1 MNIFCFP
8 PALGYGIAFSEM
20 AKHLED
26 HCVIYAIE
34 FIEGNY
40 AHTDM
45 LDQYVDSIISI
56 QEKGPYVFLGYSA
69 GGNLAFEVAKAMEKR
84 GYKVSDIIMVDSMKR
99 KSRKEESPEEI
110 DHQIT
115 QLLEVVPEHFKQV
128 LNAPVTREKVRNKM
142 RAYHMYW
149 NELVNTGV
157 VQANIY
163 GLVAESSTIRKLK
176 ITMYYYG
183 SRQPQNVMS
192 SMNCMANI
200 WRCLYLVLSRRTRRS
215 FNAS

>member
-1 MNIFCFP
+1 
-8 PALGYGIAFSEM
+8 
-20 AKHLED
+20 
-26 HCVIYAIE
+26 
-34 FIEGNY
+34 
-40 AHTDM
+40 
-45 LDQYVDSIISI
+45 
-56 QEKGPYVFLGYSA
+56 
-69 GGNLAFEVAKAMEKR
+69 
-84 GYKVSDIIMVDSMKR
+84 MVDSMKR

-149 NELVNTGV
+149 NELVNTGSSKRTSTAWLQK
-157 VQANIY
+157 VQQS
-163 GLVAESSTIRKLK
+163 GKLK